1 MADTFGL
8 KLGIEGE
15 KQFKSALADINRSF
29 KVLGS
34 EMKLATSQF
43 DKNDKSVEALTARNT
58 VLNKE
63 IEAQKEKIKTLKSAL
78 DNAASSFG
86 ENDKRTQNW
95 QVQLNNAEAALNA
108 MEREVK
114 QNNDALD
121 KSENE
126 FKDAEKK
133 ADSFGDEV
141 EDAGKQ
147 AQSAGG
153 RFQKVASVVKGV
165 GAAMAASMAT
175 IGTAAVAAGKKLY
188 DMTNDAADTGDEID
202 KTSQKLG
209 MSAEAYQEWDYVLG
223 QSGVEIT
230 SMTTGLK
237 TLTNQIGQAKNGSE
251 KAQANFEKLGISMS
265 DLNKMSREDVF
276 AAVIKGFQG
285 MSDTTERA
293 ALANTLFGK
302 SGQNLTPLFNQTTES
317 TEQLKKAAHDLG
329 FVMSNDAV
337 KASANFKDSLD
348 TLKRT
353 FAGVKNNIMA
363 ELMPGFSEIMRGLS
377 ELLAGGKGAKE
388 KIQKGVSEI
397 VSSLKDIFPKVVE
410 VIMTLIGAVAEIAP
424 VIIDSLIKGILDCL
438 PTLIQGA
445 IQLILGIVKALPQII
460 KSLLES
466 LPQIITSII
475 TGLIEC
481 LPQLIQGLIQL
492 VIQLITHLPEIIL
505 GIIEALPDIISAVID
520 GLIKCLPQLIEGCI
534 QLVIGLVK
542 ALPQIIV
549 SLIKAIPQIIT
560 SIVKALVN
568 CLGKI
573 VEVGKNIV
581 KGLWDG
587 ISGAAQWLWDQIT
600 GWLGGIWDGILGF
613 FGIHSPST
621 KFRDIVG
628 KNIVRGLAKGI
639 TDEAAVAVQ
648 AAEDL
653 AKDVADV
660 NFKPGDFDSKGWAK
674 ELEDAAPKIDTR
686 AVFDS
691 SNLNEITRGL
701 AVEKSPAPVF
711 NVSVQFGDVSIDS
724 DMDIRDVASRVSSL
738 IVNDIMVKG
747 RAYN

>member
-63 IEAQKEKIKTLKSAL
+63 IEAQKEKINTLKSAL

-424 VIIDSLIKGILDCL
+424 VIIDSLIKGIVDNL
-438 PTLIQGA
+438 PSIVTAASNIVLTFLKSLIS
-445 IQLILGIVKALPQII
+445 ALPQIAEGALQLMVQLANAI
-460 KSLLES
+460 LENLPILVETVIQVVNTLLAGIAS
-466 LPQIITSII
+466 A
-475 TGLIEC
+475 
-481 LPQLIQGLIQL
+481 LPQLIPTVVGAILDVVKAILDNLSPFIQAGVQVILAL
-492 VIQLITHLPEIIL
+492 VKGIINAIPVLLQKIPEIL
-505 GIIEALPDIISAVID
+505 QSLISFCRNCIAAV
-520 GLIKCLPQLIEGCI
+520 CERLPQ
-534 QLVIGLVK
+534 
-542 ALPQIIV
+542 
-549 SLIKAIPQIIT
+549 
-560 SIVKALVN
+560 
-568 CLGKI
+568 
-573 VEVGKNIV
+573 
-581 KGLWDG
+581 
-587 ISGAAQWLWDQIT
+587 
-600 GWLGGIWDGILGF
+600 
-613 FGIHSPST
+613 
-621 KFRDIVG
+621 
-628 KNIVRGLAKGI
+628 
-639 TDEAAVAVQ
+639 
-648 AAEDL
+648 
-653 AKDVADV
+653 
-660 NFKPGDFDSKGWAK
+660 
-674 ELEDAAPKIDTR
+674 
-686 AVFDS
+686 
-691 SNLNEITRGL
+691 
-701 AVEKSPAPVF
+701 PA
-711 NVSVQFGDVSIDS
+711 
-724 DMDIRDVASRVSSL
+724 
-738 IVNDIMVKG
+738 
-747 RAYN
+747 